1 MTDPSNIIVEW
12 DALHRT
18 DATDGGGIVVHV
30 ADAAYVVADEPDVRT
45 RDGAIPSSGDWA
57 VRRSSAR
64 DDDGDVREVTEYFA
78 LRAVDATRP
87 RSAEGC

>member
-30 ADAAYVVADEPDVRT
+30 ADATYVVADEPDVRT
-45 RDGAIPSSGDWA
+45 SDGAMPSSGDWA
-57 VRRSSAR
+57 VRRTSAPH
-64 DDDGDVREVTEYFA
+64 DDGEVREVFEYFA
-78 LRAVDATRP
+78 LRAV
-87 RSAEGC
+87 AEPTTDR